1 MALPNFLVIGVGKAG
16 TTSLYRYLGQ
26 HPQIGMSRLKEPKF
40 LLYAGH
46 LMSPIPGKTPHFRVT
61 TVEEYEALFSDY
73 EDRPAR
79 GEVTPTYII
88 YPEQTIY
95 GIRKYVPDARVIAV
109 FRQPVDRAY
118 SNYLMHVRNGNET
131 LASFPEA
138 LRAESAGEMRT
149 DDRPRSYIGR
159 GFYLERMRKFLQAFP
174 RERFLFLLYDDL
186 VQDPALLLRSIFQFL
201 GVRETFTPD
210 FNIRY
215 NAGAW
220 PRSRLANRFIKS
232 SNPGK
237 KILMRLIPDAVR
249 RRLVDRFHAANMRT
263 PPPLDPSLRR
273 ELTLQYREDIL
284 GLQELIGRDLSHWL

>member
-1 MALPNFLVIGVGKAG
+1 
-16 TTSLYRYLGQ
+16 
-26 HPQIGMSRLKEPKF
+26 MSRRKEPKF

-46 LMSPIPGKTPHFRVT
+46 RMSPIPGKTPHFHVT
-61 TVEEYEALFSDY
+61 TVEAYAALFSDC

-79 GEVTPTYII
+79 GEVTPTYIM

-95 GIRKYVPDARVIAV
+95 GIRKYVPDARMIAV

-138 LRAESAGEMRT
+138 LRAEAAGKMRT
-149 DDRPRSYIGR
+149 DGRPRSYLGR
-159 GFYLERMRKFLQAFP
+159 GFYLERTKKFLQAFP
-174 RERFLFLLYDDL
+174 RERFLFLIYDDL
-186 VQDPALLLRSIFQFL
+186 VKDPALFLQSIFRFL
-201 GVRETFTPD
+201 GVCESFIPD
-210 FNIRY
+210 FHMRY

-237 KILMRLIPDAVR
+237 KILMRLIPDPVR
-249 RRLVDRFHAANMRT
+249 KAFAARFHAINLRT
-263 PPPLDPSLRR
+263 PPPLDPALRR
-273 ELTLQYREDIL
+273 ELTGKYREDIL